1 MHPSTQRLFDH
12 LQSGAL
18 TFPRFGGHGLRPTR
32 PLRAVPFALESC
44 SRLPSASGGNCRTLR
59 HKTHSSV
66 AVDEMAISYLWHPW
80 AERTVRVHEVIERP
94 TGAVARC
101 SLVDAAV
108 ARVQEIPVWMLDAAA
123 CCQTRLAAEP
133 ATSLSALTALR
144 ILLLEAMRTAAAEEP
159 SDAGIASPDSYRGD
173 RHAAPLSP
181 APTAAPSTRS
191 LVGESAAGIGGST
204 EMERVAGSDA
214 ADVGL
219 PADPSAD
226 GAPRRRRPGAGRTL
240 GGRQR

>member
-1 MHPSTQRLFDH
+1 MRRERPSGFDAGTH
-12 LQSGAL
+12 NRSV
-18 TFPRFGGHGLRPTR
+18 RDIR
-32 PLRAVPFALESC
+32 
-44 SRLPSASGGNCRTLR
+44 SRSGGAAYYRTSR
-59 HKTHSSV
+59 HKTHSSA
-66 AVDEMAISYLWHPW
+66 AVDEMAIAYSWHPW
-80 AERTVRVHEVIERP
+80 AERTVRIHEVIERP

-108 ARVQEIPVWMLDAAA
+108 ARVQDIPVWMLNAAA

-133 ATSLSALTALR
+133 VAALSALAALR
-144 ILLLEAMRTAAAEEP
+144 VLLLEAMRIAATEVP

-173 RHAAPLSP
+173 RHATPSSP

-191 LVGESAAGIGGST
+191 LVGEAASGIGRST

-214 ADVGL
+214 ADVGRL
-219 PADPSAD
+219 ADRLAD
-226 GAPRRRRPGAGRTL
+226 GAPRRRRPGVGRAL

>member
-1 MHPSTQRLFDH
+1 MSDG
-12 LQSGAL
+12 GAD
-18 TFPRFGGHGLRPTR
+18 
-32 PLRAVPFALESC
+32 
-44 SRLPSASGGNCRTLR
+44 CRTLH
-59 HKTHSSV
+59 HKTHSSA
-66 AVDEMAISYLWHPW
+66 AVDEMAIAYSWYPW

-108 ARVQEIPVWMLDAAA
+108 ARVQEIPVWMLDTAA

-181 APTAAPSTRS
+181 APTAAPSTGS
-191 LVGESAAGIGGST
+191 LVGKSAAGIGRST
-204 EMERVAGSDA
+204 G
-214 ADVGL
+214 
-219 PADPSAD
+219 D
-226 GAPRRRRPGAGRTL
+226 GARCRIRRSGRWPPC
-240 GGRQR
+240 